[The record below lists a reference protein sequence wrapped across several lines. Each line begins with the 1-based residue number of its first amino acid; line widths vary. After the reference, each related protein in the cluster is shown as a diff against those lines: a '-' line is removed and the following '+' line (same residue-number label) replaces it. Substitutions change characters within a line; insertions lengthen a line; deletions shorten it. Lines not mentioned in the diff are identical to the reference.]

1 MGFYDF
7 RCAVTGISLRGTD
20 AVLVGLRPVGDRY
33 RPLTLGIVGEYNRL
47 GSIDRIAED
56 PHTDLVAEYFHRRA
70 RAGDFVMD
78 PGYADDYG
86 NPPRDIECLL
96 AYFER
101 NVSDSSEEHPA
112 ATLFG
117 RRVFSTLVARPV
129 WTALASAFAPEE
141 GTYETWY
148 QEIFAESP
156 EAGEMYRDLT
166 GELARHIEELSAV
179 NGFLDSRGL
188 AWAIPCDDDIGGQ
201 HFGPEIREY
210 LDAARSDF
218 RDVPAV
224 LEALTDYEQRV
235 GDLLDD

>member
-78 PGYADDYG
+78 PGYADNYG

-129 WTALASAFAPEE
+129 WTALASAFAPGG
-141 GTYETWY
+141 GTCETWY

-156 EAGEMYRDLT
+156 EAGEMYRGLT

-179 NGFLDSRGL
+179 DGFLDSRGL
-188 AWAIPCDDDIGGQ
+188 AWPIPCDDIGGQ